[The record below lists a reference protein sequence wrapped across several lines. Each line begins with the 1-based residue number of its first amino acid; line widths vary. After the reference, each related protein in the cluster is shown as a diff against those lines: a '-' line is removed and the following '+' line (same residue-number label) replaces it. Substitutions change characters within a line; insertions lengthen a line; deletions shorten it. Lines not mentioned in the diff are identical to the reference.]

1 MSRKAQRKR
10 GCTIEVEQSAR
21 DDLLHII
28 EMDTGSRTG
37 LSMKQAMS
45 MLIRRQLEL
54 RSLVEQSA
62 GGKLLIVGGHI
73 PEQLRTVP
81 TLLTFD
87 LRLR

>member
-1 MSRKAQRKR
+1 MARTVQRKR

-21 DDLLHII
+21 EDLLRII

-45 MLIRRQLEL
+45 LLIRRQLEL
-54 RSLVEQSA
+54 RNLVEQSA

-73 PEQLRTVP
+73 PEQLRSAP

-87 LRLR
+87 LRLG